1 MFELNPVELNTNPG
15 HNRFILNHI
24 ANYFNGFQLKIIT
37 VCFSQVTIKNVV
49 YGLIRL

>member
-24 ANYFNGFQLKIIT
+24 ENYFNGFQLKIISIGQYLWKILNHACT
-37 VCFSQVTIKNVV
+37 
-49 YGLIRL
+49 